1 MANLSK
7 DFAIPLRLIN
17 ARSQHLKNSFK
28 GLLKNIES
36 RAIEHKN
43 NDKNVK
49 SLVTW
54 DDWLYAAFDCYSP
67 NWKSG
72 LNVGDPIPNHLINNL
87 PCPTGEIVSLGTWL
101 LTKNIYRFEN
111 EVAKELA
118 KNEFEG
124 KLPSFLIN
132 ISELCIYVQTDNFDL
147 NLEESKVHGVIFTVT
162 ELCFKRV
169 LVSTVFL
176 ESGEARSLILLLNE
190 SHTIEQ
196 CLNAFIKEFQDSR
209 ATFNQDELNDY
220 QSLQK
225 KIINILLWFSLTEPD
240 YSPLLPDNHKEK
252 NGLQSNKGNLRLY
265 EAKKY
270 KPYIVGSAMADKINK
285 LNAKPLILNNI
296 SKSNM
301 RKAHLRRAHYH
312 LYWLGPK
319 GSYDQYEFKWIPVTM
334 ISG

>member
-17 ARSQHLKNSFK
+17 ARGQHLKNSFK

-43 NDKNVK
+43 NDKNVS

-72 LNVGDPIPNHLINNL
+72 LNVGDPIPNHLIHNL

-101 LTKNIYRFEN
+101 LTKNIYRFKN
-111 EVAKELA
+111 EIAKELA

-147 NLEESKVHGVIFTVT
+147 YLEGSKVHGVIFTIT
-162 ELCFKRV
+162 ELCYKRV

-176 ESGEARSLILLLNE
+176 ESGAARTLVLLL
-190 SHTIEQ
+190 SDGQTIEQ
-196 CLNAFIKEFQDSR
+196 CLNEFIKEFQDSR
-209 ATFNQDELNDY
+209 AVFSADELADY

-225 KIINILLWFSLTEPD
+225 KLINILLWFSLTDPD
-240 YSPLLPDNHKEK
+240 YSPLLPENHKEK
-252 NGLQSNKGNLRLY
+252 NGIQKIKGQPRLY
-265 EAKKY
+265 EAEKY
-270 KPYIVGSAMADKINK
+270 KPFIVGSAMANHIRTFNSDLFEFNGVTSSNK
-285 LNAKPLILNNI
+285 
-296 SKSNM
+296 

-319 GSYDQYEFKWIPVTM
+319 GSYEQYEFKWIPVTM
-334 ISG
+334 VSG